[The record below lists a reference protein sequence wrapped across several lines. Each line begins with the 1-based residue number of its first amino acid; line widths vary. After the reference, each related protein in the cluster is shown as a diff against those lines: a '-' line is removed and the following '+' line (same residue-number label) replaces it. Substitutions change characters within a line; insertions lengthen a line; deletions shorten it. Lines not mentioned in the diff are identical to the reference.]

1 MPKTRAEELVELR
14 KVLDGVRDPAAH
26 LREEKRSMP
35 FSTENHVVAALDF
48 VRQLLGEA
56 EWERQIE
63 FLEEFEIFSNGLMCH
78 MVTVR
83 DQHY

>member
-1 MPKTRAEELVELR
+1 
-14 KVLDGVRDPAAH
+14 
-26 LREEKRSMP
+26 MP